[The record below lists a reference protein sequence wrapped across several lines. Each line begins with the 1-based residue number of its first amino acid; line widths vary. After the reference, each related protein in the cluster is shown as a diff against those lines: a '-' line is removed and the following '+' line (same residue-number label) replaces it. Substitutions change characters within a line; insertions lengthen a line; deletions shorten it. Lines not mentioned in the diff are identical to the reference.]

1 MKILIIGGSKGIGLH
16 LAKNLKENH
25 SVYITYNNNQLR
37 DKNVFKKSFHLDLN
51 DISTFNSFINNL
63 DENIDV
69 IIFNAAINQRSDF
82 LKMKVNEYDNILNI
96 NLKSY
101 VFFIQNLE
109 KRKRIKKNIIF
120 IFMSSVASEYYFPK
134 TLHYMLSKVG
144 INGLVKFLAQ
154 RYSNK
159 NIYVNAIS
167 PGLILTDQTRSE
179 FESGAAEKLI
189 NKTL

>member
-37 DKNVFKKSFHLDLN
+37 DKNVLKSFHLDLN

-109 KRKRIKKNIIF
+109 KRKRIKKI
-120 IFMSSVASEYYFPK
+120 
-134 TLHYMLSKVG
+134 
-144 INGLVKFLAQ
+144 
-154 RYSNK
+154 
-159 NIYVNAIS
+159 
-167 PGLILTDQTRSE
+167 
-179 FESGAAEKLI
+179 
-189 NKTL
+189 